1 MPGDSD
7 IALEATALQ
16 NCVLGNVDVTG
27 GHRQPASV
35 DPPNLLDLDS
45 CGSAN
50 PTRGEV
56 TLYEPGDPAFAVMV
70 ALNAA
75 GITEPKDY
83 KGPGPHPSAM
93 QTMPNPCAGV
103 PSNPWCSHGKP
114 RFAIPK

>member
-1 MPGDSD
+1 
-7 IALEATALQ
+7 LQ

-27 GHRQPASV
+27 GHRKPATV
-35 DPPNLLDLDS
+35 DPPDVAELDN

-83 KGPGPHPSAM
+83 KGPGPHPGAM
-93 QTMPNPCAGV
+93 LTMPNPCAGV
-103 PSNPWCSHGKP
+103 PANPWCKDGKP
-114 RFAIPK
+114 RFAVPSHP